1 MLFLICATVREL
13 RAFRLLSGDNIGAG
27 LGKLCWFG
35 AVVSKSF
42 TKEPMARSGR
52 RQDRGITRFL
62 ISGVSLGSAFVSD
75 LDILGVAAVCR
86 RLRRASD

>member
-1 MLFLICATVREL
+1 MLLCVNYV
-13 RAFRLLSGDNIGAG
+13 LSGCSVVIILVLG
-27 LGKLCWFG
+27 LVSYVGLG